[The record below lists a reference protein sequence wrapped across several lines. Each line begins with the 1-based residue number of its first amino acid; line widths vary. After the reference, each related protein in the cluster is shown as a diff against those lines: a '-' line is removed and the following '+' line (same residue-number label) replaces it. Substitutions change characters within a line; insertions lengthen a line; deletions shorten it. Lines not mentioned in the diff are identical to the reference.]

1 MYKITEENK
10 GCSFTMD
17 YIDLYTIRF
26 YATGSKSTTTASIV
40 YYEIDYWL
48 LWYVWKWSYL
58 HY

>member
-1 MYKITEENK
+1 
-10 GCSFTMD
+10 MD